1 MNKYESDSQLLFV
14 SSEANFSNNGIG
26 NQNHFKVNLADS
38 PLKNNDSSIIKLSV
52 KELQLRKSWY
62 NINKTNNKI
71 RFSLEG
77 FTTGSSSDVVIPN
90 IDTMVSIPVGDYV
103 THKSLIDAFGDAIVA
118 KIVELTASITRP
130 LLASEFTVS
139 SKTTVYRNTVITGSA
154 VEQPLTSNKYNDFR
168 LAIELACVI
177 TGFVW
182 KKLPIFQFLNI
193 PLAGTY
199 NFNVTGGSAL
209 SDDERLND
217 SYLLLG
223 GPRIESFQGTIANP
237 IWTLSTYDESLSVK
251 IKNGSGTTRTLVI
264 AGWFPMAETLHTL
277 DDVYVTSR
285 QSHSQ
290 ASSSLESI
298 SNQHAHNFIASNI
311 IAKASRD
318 VQHSINDIGVYFK
331 ITQPSYF
338 FSILTQPF
346 INEIEF
352 ELRDHRGRP
361 LPYNNPSTLPV
372 EVASAD
378 LQTYTGA
385 SQVTN
390 GNSIVSLVILA
401 EKFIGT
407 APNSLQGFPDPIG
420 INNPKF
426 RSNITFPNKLC

>member
-103 THKSLIDAFGDAIVA
+103 SHESLVDAFGDAIVA
-118 KIVELTASITRP
+118 KIVELTSALTRP
-130 LLASEFTVS
+130 LLASEFEVTA
-139 SKTTVYRNTVITGSA
+139 KTLIYRNTADPNEKPQSA
-154 VEQPLTSNKYNDFR
+154 ENRNDFR
-168 LAIELACVI
+168 LVLELKSKNV
-177 TGFVW
+177 GGWVW
-182 KKLPIFQFLNI
+182 NKLPIFQFLNI
-193 PLAGTY
+193 PIAGTY

-251 IKNGSGTTRTLVI
+251 IKNGSGNSRTLVL

-298 SNQHAHNFIASNI
+298 SNQHAHTFIASNI

-426 RSNITFPNKLC
+426 GSNITFPNKLC

>member
-118 KIVELTASITRP
+118 KIVELTSALTRP
-130 LLASEFTVS
+130 LLASEFEVTA
-139 SKTTVYRNTVITGSA
+139 KTTVYRNTSIDGNPA
-154 VEQPLTSNKYNDFR
+154 VEQPLTGEKRNDFR
-168 LAIELACVI
+168 LVLELKSKNV
-177 TGFVW
+177 GGWVW
-182 KKLPIFQFLNI
+182 NKLPIFQFLNI
-193 PLAGTY
+193 PIAGTY
-199 NFNVTGGSAL
+199 NFNITGGSAL

-223 GPRIESFQGTIANP
+223 GPRIESFVGTTANP
-237 IWTLSTYDESLSVK
+237 IWSLSAYDESLSVK
-251 IKNGSGTTRTLVI
+251 IKTADALAIVI
-264 AGWFPMAETLHTL
+264 AGWFPMSETLNTL
-277 DDVYVTSR
+277 DDVYITSR

-361 LPYNNPSTLPV
+361 LPYNDTSTLPIG
-372 EVASAD
+372 VASGD
-378 LQTYTGA
+378 LQSYTGP

-426 RSNITFPNKLC
+426 GSNLTFPNKLC

>member
-118 KIVELTASITRP
+118 KIVELTSALTRP
-130 LLASEFTVS
+130 LLASEFEVTA
-139 SKTTVYRNTVITGSA
+139 KTLIYRNTADPNEKPQSA
-154 VEQPLTSNKYNDFR
+154 ENRNDFR
-168 LAIELACVI
+168 LVLELKSKNV
-177 TGFVW
+177 GGWVW
-182 KKLPIFQFLNI
+182 NKLPIFQFLNI
-193 PLAGTY
+193 PIAGTY
-199 NFNVTGGSAL
+199 NFNITGGSAL

-223 GPRIESFQGTIANP
+223 GPRIESFVGTTANP
-237 IWTLSTYDESLSVK
+237 IWSLSAYDESLSVK
-251 IKNGSGTTRTLVI
+251 IKTADALAIVI
-264 AGWFPMAETLHTL
+264 AGWFPMSETLNTL
-277 DDVYVTSR
+277 DDVYITSR

-311 IAKASRD
+311 IAKASREVED
-318 VQHSINDIGVYFK
+318 SINDVGVFFK

-361 LPYNNPSTLPV
+361 LPYNDTSTLPIG
-372 EVASAD
+372 VASGD
-378 LQTYTGA
+378 LQSYTGP

-407 APNSLQGFPDPIG
+407 APNSLQGFPDPVG

-426 RSNITFPNKLC
+426 GSNITFPNKLC

>member
-118 KIVELTASITRP
+118 KIVELTSALTRP
-130 LLASEFTVS
+130 LLASEFEVTA
-139 SKTTVYRNTVITGSA
+139 KTLIYRNTADPNEKPQSA
-154 VEQPLTSNKYNDFR
+154 ENRNDFR
-168 LAIELACVI
+168 LVLELKSKNV
-177 TGFVW
+177 GGWVW
-182 KKLPIFQFLNI
+182 NKLPIFQFLNI
-193 PLAGTY
+193 PIAGTY
-199 NFNVTGGSAL
+199 NFNITGGSAL

-223 GPRIESFQGTIANP
+223 GPRIESFVGTTANP
-237 IWTLSTYDESLSVK
+237 IWSLSAYDESLSVK
-251 IKNGSGTTRTLVI
+251 IKTADALAIVI
-264 AGWFPMAETLHTL
+264 AGWFPMSETLNTL
-277 DDVYVTSR
+277 DDVYITSR

-311 IAKASRD
+311 IAKASREVED
-318 VQHSINDIGVYFK
+318 SINDVGVFFK

-378 LQTYTGA
+378 LQPYTGS

-407 APNSLQGFPDPIG
+407 APNSLQGFPDPVG

-426 RSNITFPNKLC
+426 GSNITFPNKLC

>member
-118 KIVELTASITRP
+118 KIVELTSALTRP
-130 LLASEFTVS
+130 LLASEFEVTA
-139 SKTTVYRNTVITGSA
+139 KTLIYRNTADPNEKPQSA
-154 VEQPLTSNKYNDFR
+154 ENRNDFR
-168 LAIELACVI
+168 LVLELKSKNV
-177 TGFVW
+177 GGWVW
-182 KKLPIFQFLNI
+182 NKLPIFQFLNI
-193 PLAGTY
+193 PIAGTY
-199 NFNVTGGSAL
+199 NFNITGGSAL

-223 GPRIESFQGTIANP
+223 GPRIESFVGTTANP
-237 IWTLSTYDESLSVK
+237 IWSLSAYDESLSVK
-251 IKNGSGTTRTLVI
+251 IKTADALAIVI
-264 AGWFPMAETLHTL
+264 AGWFPMSETLNTL
-277 DDVYVTSR
+277 DDVYITSR

-311 IAKASRD
+311 IAKASREVED
-318 VQHSINDIGVYFK
+318 SINDVGVFFK

-361 LPYNNPSTLPV
+361 LPYNDTSTLPIGV
-372 EVASAD
+372 VSGD
-378 LQTYTGA
+378 LQPYTGP

-407 APNSLQGFPDPIG
+407 APNSLQGFPDPVG

-426 RSNITFPNKLC
+426 GSNLTFPNKLC

>member
-103 THKSLIDAFGDAIVA
+103 SHESLVDAFGDAIVA

-168 LAIELACVI
+168 LAIEFACVI
-177 TGFVW
+177 TGWVW

-223 GPRIESFQGTIANP
+223 GPRIESFQGTTANP
-237 IWTLSTYDESLSVK
+237 IWSLSAYDESLSVK
-251 IKNGSGTTRTLVI
+251 IKTADALAIVI
-264 AGWFPMAETLHTL
+264 AGWFPMSETLNTL
-277 DDVYVTSR
+277 DDVYITSR

-311 IAKASRD
+311 IAKASREVED
-318 VQHSINDIGVYFK
+318 SINDVGVFFK

-361 LPYNNPSTLPV
+361 LPYNDTSTLPIG
-372 EVASAD
+372 VASGD
-378 LQTYTGA
+378 LQSYTGP

-426 RSNITFPNKLC
+426 GSNITFPNKLC